1 MRCFVAR
8 ARQLVLV
15 FLLCV
20 SAVVFVSGQ
29 ANVVGQWT
37 TLPTSMPI
45 NPVHVAMLHN
55 GKVLVVSGSG
65 NVPGITNYQA
75 GIFDPA
81 TGLVSIQP
89 ISWDMF
95 CNGMVILPDG
105 RPLIVGGTIQ
115 YDPFHGETRAAA
127 YDPATNSFTNVQPM
141 AVGRWY
147 PTATAMGD
155 GRVMAFSG
163 LDVNGSTTP
172 VVQFFTTG
180 AGWSGP
186 VSAPWTPPLYPR
198 M

>member
-8 ARQLVLV
+8 ARQLVLL

-20 SAVVFVSGQ
+20 SAAVLVSGQ

-55 GKVLVVSGSG
+55 GKVLIVSGSG
-65 NVPGITNYQA
+65 NVSGNRNYQA

-81 TGLVSIQP
+81 TGLVSTQP

-105 RPLIVGGTIQ
+105 RTVVSDG
-115 YDPFHGETRAAA
+115 Y
-127 YDPATNSFTNVQPM
+127 
-141 AVGRWY
+141 
-147 PTATAMGD
+147 GD
-155 GRVMAFSG
+155 G
-163 LDVNGSTTP
+163 
-172 VVQFFTTG
+172 
-180 AGWSGP
+180 GWARDG
-186 VSAPWTPPLYPR
+186 VFRA
-198 M
+198 